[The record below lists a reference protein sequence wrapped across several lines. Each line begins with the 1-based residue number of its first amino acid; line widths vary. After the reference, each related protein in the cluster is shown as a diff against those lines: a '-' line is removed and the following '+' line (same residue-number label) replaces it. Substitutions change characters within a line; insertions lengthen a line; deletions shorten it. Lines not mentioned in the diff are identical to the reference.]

1 MGSRKLL
8 IITTAL
14 TFLLSTLSPAN
25 ANNPPRKIL
34 SGWLPDYSLARNLP
48 TVEGNLDLIRDISPF
63 WYGLTGG
70 SSIKDKYAL
79 GKYTTP
85 KEQVIARLKANGI
98 LLLPTITD
106 DNKKF
111 VLANLL
117 ANPTSR
123 SNIVQTIKS
132 LVLKYNYD
140 GIDLDF
146 ETFYTQDGRSS
157 WAALKPNWIAFIK
170 ELSTALHDQG
180 KLLSVT
186 TPPDFAPETKR
197 AGNWI
202 YSWAEIGPLIDR
214 LRIMAYDFSTTSPG
228 PIGPLPWTEDGVK
241 YAITQMPASKV
252 FLGIPGYGRDWITK
266 VEGVCPKDFT
276 SSVVVG
282 AKAAVVMREAPN
294 LAASNN
300 ALPTYNNTHAESTFT
315 YKKTYVDPTNS
326 ASFCTASRTVWYPD
340 ERSYAARTNLV
351 GKYRLGGIAVWTF
364 GMENTAAI
372 TAVRDIAKSI
382 APDQVIG
389 TISTDLE
396 EIGYGST
403 FNLTGTFKLPDKTPV
418 PALNVRFEIKN
429 SSDNNWRTLSAG
441 VTDLAGVIAV
451 PVILGQKSQ
460 IRLVSEGSWERT
472 EGKTIEKVI
481 SVVPNVS
488 LSLPAS
494 IKVATSY
501 TVYGQVLPK
510 VAGIKLV
517 VKQNMK
523 PLGEFIT
530 DASGGFSFEIKAA
543 TTGLATYQ
551 VVISAGEKNTAAISD
566 EITIL
571 VR

>member
-25 ANNPPRKIL
+25 ADNPPRKIL

-63 WYGLTGG
+63 WYGLTGE

-106 DNKKF
+106 DNNKL

-123 SNIVQTIKS
+123 SNIVQTIKA

-157 WAALKPNWIAFIK
+157 WATLKPNWIAFIK
-170 ELSTALHDQG
+170 ELSIALHDQG

-282 AKAAVVMREAPN
+282 AKAAVVMREALN
-294 LAASNN
+294 LAVSNN
-300 ALPTYNNTHAESTFT
+300 ALPTYNTTHAESTFT

-372 TAVRDIAKSI
+372 TAIRDIAKSI

-389 TISTDLE
+389 TLSTDLE

-441 VTDLAGVIAV
+441 VTDLAGVIAF

-517 VKQNMK
+517 VKQNTK
-523 PLGEFIT
+523 SLGEFIT

>member
-1 MGSRKLL
+1 MGSRKLSV
-8 IITTAL
+8 IATAL
-14 TFLLSTLSPAN
+14 TFLISSTTASLAD
-25 ANNPPRKIL
+25 NPPRRIL

-63 WYGLTGG
+63 WYGLTGET
-70 SSIKDKYAL
+70 SIKDKYAL

-85 KEQVIARLKANGI
+85 IEQVISRLKANNLI
-98 LLLPTITD
+98 LLPTITD
-106 DNKKF
+106 DNPKL

-117 ANPTSR
+117 ANPSSR
-123 SNIVQTIKS
+123 TNIVQTIKA

-157 WAALKPNWIAFIK
+157 WATLKPNWIAFIK

-197 AGNWI
+197 AGNSVF
-202 YSWAEIGPLIDR
+202 SWAEIGPLIDR
-214 LRIMAYDFSTTSPG
+214 LRIMAYDFSTTAPG
-228 PIGPLPWTEDGVK
+228 PIGPLPWSEDAVK
-241 YAITQMPASKV
+241 YAVTQMPASKV

-266 VEGVCPKDFT
+266 VEGVCPKDFA

-282 AKAAVVMREAPN
+282 AKAAVVMREALT
-294 LAASNN
+294 LASSNN
-300 ALPTYNNTHAESTFT
+300 ATPTYNSTHAESTFT

-340 ERSYAARTNLV
+340 ERSYTARTNLV

-372 TAVRDIAKSI
+372 ATIRDIAKSI

-389 TISTDLE
+389 SIATDLE
-396 EIGYGST
+396 QIAYGST
-403 FNLTGTFKLPDKTPV
+403 FNLTGTFKLPDKTPISS
-418 PALNVRFEIKN
+418 LNVRFEIKN
-429 SSDNNWRTLSAG
+429 SADNTWRTLAAG
-441 VTDLAGVIAV
+441 VTDASGVIAV
-451 PVILGQKSQ
+451 PVIIAQKSQ
-460 IRLVSEGSWERT
+460 IRLVSEGSWERL
-472 EGKTIEKVI
+472 EGKTDEKII
-481 SVVPNVS
+481 SVVPSVS

-494 IKVATSY
+494 VKAAATYSV
-501 TVYGQVLPK
+501 TGQVLPK
-510 VAGIKLV
+510 VAGIKV
-517 VKQNMK
+517 TVKQNGK
-523 PLGEFIT
+523 SLGEFIT
-530 DASGGFSFEIKAA
+530 EASGSFTFNIAPSA
-543 TTGLATYQ
+543 TGLATYQ
-551 VVISAGEKNTAAISD
+551 VIIAAGEKNTAGISD
-566 EITIL
+566 EITVL

>member
-8 IITTAL
+8 IITTVL

-63 WYGLTGG
+63 WYGLTGE

-85 KEQVIARLKANGI
+85 KEQVIARLKANGV

-300 ALPTYNNTHAESTFT
+300 ALPTYNTTNAESTFT

-389 TISTDLE
+389 TLSTDLE

-418 PALNVRFEIKN
+418 SALNVRFEIKN

-494 IKVATSY
+494 IKVATRY
-501 TVYGQVLPK
+501 IVYGQVLPK

-517 VKQNMK
+517 VKQNTK
-523 PLGEFIT
+523 SLGEFIT

>member
-25 ANNPPRKIL
+25 ADNPPRKIL

-63 WYGLTGG
+63 WYGLTGE

-300 ALPTYNNTHAESTFT
+300 ALPTYNTTNAESTFT

-472 EGKTIEKVI
+472 EGKTVEKVI

-494 IKVATSY
+494 IKVATNY
-501 TVYGQVLPK
+501 MVYGQVLPK

-517 VKQNMK
+517 VKQNKK
-523 PLGEFIT
+523 PLGEFTT

-551 VVISAGEKNTAAISD
+551 VVIPAGEKNTAAISD

>member
-1 MGSRKLL
+1 MGLRKFL

-14 TFLLSTLSPAN
+14 SFLLSTLAPAN

-63 WYGLTGG
+63 WYGLTGEN
-70 SSIKDKYAL
+70 SIKDKYAL

-123 SNIVQTIKS
+123 SNIVQTIKAQ
-132 LVLKYNYD
+132 VLKHNYD

-197 AGNWI
+197 AGNWV

-214 LRIMAYDFSTTSPG
+214 LRIMAYDFSTKSPG
-228 PIGPLPWTEDGVK
+228 PIGPLAWTEDGVK

-300 ALPTYNNTHAESTFT
+300 AIPTYNTTHAESTFT

-389 TISTDLE
+389 TIATDLE

-418 PALNVRFEIKN
+418 SALNVRFEIKN
-429 SSDNNWRTLSAG
+429 SGDSNWSSSHPWPEKSDQISFRRK
-441 VTDLAGVIAV
+441 
-451 PVILGQKSQ
+451 LG
-460 IRLVSEGSWERT
+460 
-472 EGKTIEKVI
+472 
-481 SVVPNVS
+481 
-488 LSLPAS
+488 
-494 IKVATSY
+494 
-501 TVYGQVLPK
+501 
-510 VAGIKLV
+510 
-517 VKQNMK
+517 
-523 PLGEFIT
+523 
-530 DASGGFSFEIKAA
+530 
-543 TTGLATYQ
+543 TYRR
-551 VVISAGEKNTAAISD
+551 KN
-566 EITIL
+566 
-571 VR
+571 R

>member
-1 MGSRKLL
+1 MGSRKLSV
-8 IITTAL
+8 IATAL
-14 TFLLSTLSPAN
+14 TFLISSTTASLAD
-25 ANNPPRKIL
+25 NPPRRIL

-63 WYGLTGG
+63 WYGLTGETT
-70 SSIKDKYAL
+70 IKDKYAI

-85 KEQVIARLKANGI
+85 IEQVISRLKANNLI
-98 LLLPTITD
+98 LLPTITD
-106 DNKKF
+106 DNPKL

-117 ANPTSR
+117 ANPSSR
-123 SNIVQTIKS
+123 TNIVQTIKA

-157 WAALKPNWIAFIK
+157 WATLKPNWIAFIK

-197 AGNWI
+197 AGNSVF
-202 YSWAEIGPLIDR
+202 SWAEIGPLIDR
-214 LRIMAYDFSTTSPG
+214 LRIMAYDFSTTAPG
-228 PIGPLPWTEDGVK
+228 PIGPLPWSEDAVK
-241 YAITQMPASKV
+241 YAVTQMPASKV

-266 VEGVCPKDFT
+266 VEGVCPKDFA

-282 AKAAVVMREAPN
+282 AKAAVVMREALT
-294 LAASNN
+294 LASSNN
-300 ALPTYNNTHAESTFT
+300 ATPTYNSTHAESTFT

-340 ERSYAARTNLV
+340 ERSYTARTNLV

-372 TAVRDIAKSI
+372 ATIRDIAKSI

-389 TISTDLE
+389 SIATDLE
-396 EIGYGST
+396 QIAYGST
-403 FNLTGTFKLPDKTPV
+403 FNLTGTFKLPDKTPISS
-418 PALNVRFEIKN
+418 LNVRFEIKN
-429 SSDNNWRTLSAG
+429 SADNTWRTLAAG
-441 VTDLAGVIAV
+441 VTDASGVIAV
-451 PVILGQKSQ
+451 PVIIAQKSQ
-460 IRLVSEGSWERT
+460 IRLVSEGSWERL
-472 EGKTIEKVI
+472 EGKTDEKVI
-481 SVVPNVS
+481 SVVPSVS

-494 IKVATSY
+494 VKAAATYSV
-501 TVYGQVLPK
+501 TGQVLPK
-510 VAGIKLV
+510 VAGIKV
-517 VKQNMK
+517 TVKQNGK
-523 PLGEFIT
+523 SVGEFIT
-530 DASGGFSFEIKAA
+530 EASGSFTFNIAPSA
-543 TTGLATYQ
+543 TGLATYQ
-551 VVISAGEKNTAAISD
+551 VIIAAGEKNTAGISD
-566 EITIL
+566 EITVL

>member
-63 WYGLTGG
+63 WYGLTGA

-106 DNKKF
+106 DNNKL

-300 ALPTYNNTHAESTFT
+300 ALPTYNTTNAESTFT

-389 TISTDLE
+389 TLSTDLE

-441 VTDLAGVIAV
+441 VTDLAGVIAF
-451 PVILGQKSQ
+451 PIILGQKSQ

>member
-1 MGSRKLL
+1 MRSHKLL
-8 IITTAL
+8 IVATSFIL
-14 TFLLSTLSPAN
+14 LLSSLTPAN
-25 ANNPPRKIL
+25 ADNPPRKIL

-63 WYGLTGG
+63 WYGLTGETT
-70 SSIKDKYAL
+70 IKDKYAI

-85 KEQVIARLKANGI
+85 IEQVIARLKANGL

-106 DNKKF
+106 DNPKL

-117 ANPTSR
+117 ANPNSR
-123 SNIVQTIKS
+123 TNIVQTIKS
-132 LVLKYNYD
+132 LVIKYNYD

-157 WAALKPNWIAFIK
+157 WVTLKPNWIAFIK

-197 AGNWI
+197 AGNSV

-228 PIGPLPWTEDGVK
+228 PIGPLPWSEDAVK
-241 YAITQMPASKV
+241 YAVTQMPASKV
-252 FLGIPGYGRDWITK
+252 YLGIPGYGRDWITK
-266 VEGVCPKDFT
+266 VDGVCPKDFAT
-276 SSVVVG
+276 SVVVG
-282 AKAAVVMREAPN
+282 AKAAVIMREA
-294 LAASNN
+294 LALATSNN
-300 ALPTYNNTHAESTFT
+300 ATPTYSDLNAESTFT

-340 ERSYAARTNLV
+340 ERSYTARTNLV

-364 GMENTAAI
+364 GMENAAAI
-372 TAVRDIAKSI
+372 ATIRDIAKSI

-389 TISTDLE
+389 TIATDLE
-396 EIGYGST
+396 QIGYGSA
-403 FNLTGTFKLPDKTPV
+403 FNLTGTFKLPDKTPI
-418 PALNVRFEIKN
+418 PSLNVRFEIKN
-429 SSDNNWRTLSAG
+429 STDNTWRTLAAG
-441 VTDLAGVIAV
+441 VTDVTGVIAV
-451 PVILGQKSQ
+451 PVIIAQKSQ
-460 IRLVSEGSWERT
+460 VRLVSEGSWERL
-472 EGKTIEKVI
+472 EGKTGEKVI
-481 SVVPNVS
+481 SVVPSVS

-494 IKVATSY
+494 VKVATTY
-501 TVYGQVLPK
+501 AVTGQVLPK
-510 VAGIKLV
+510 VGGIKLT
-517 VKQNMK
+517 VKQNGK
-523 PLGEFIT
+523 SLGEFVT
-530 DASGGFSFEIKAA
+530 DTSGGFTFNIAPTA
-543 TTGLATYQ
+543 TGLAGYQ
-551 VVISAGEKNTAAISD
+551 VVIAAGEKNTAGVSD

>member
-63 WYGLTGG
+63 WYGLTGE
-70 SSIKDKYAL
+70 STIKDKYAL

-85 KEQVIARLKANGI
+85 KEQVIARLKANGV

-123 SNIVQTIKS
+123 SNIVQTIKA

-300 ALPTYNNTHAESTFT
+300 ALPTYNTTNAESTFT

-389 TISTDLE
+389 TLSTDLE

-418 PALNVRFEIKN
+418 PALNIRFEIKN
-429 SSDNNWRTLSAG
+429 SSDTNWRTLSAG
-441 VTDLAGVIAV
+441 VTDLAGVIAF
-451 PVILGQKSQ
+451 PIILGQKSQ

>member
-25 ANNPPRKIL
+25 ADNPPRKIL

-63 WYGLTGG
+63 WYGLTGE

-85 KEQVIARLKANGI
+85 KEQVIARLKANGV

-106 DNKKF
+106 DNNKL

-123 SNIVQTIKS
+123 SNIVQTIKA

-300 ALPTYNNTHAESTFT
+300 ALPTYNTTNAESTFT

-389 TISTDLE
+389 TLSTDLE

-451 PVILGQKSQ
+451 QVILGQKSQ

-517 VKQNMK
+517 VKQNTK
-523 PLGEFIT
+523 SLGEFIT

>member
-63 WYGLTGG
+63 WYGLTGE

-85 KEQVIARLKANGI
+85 KEQVIARLKANGV

-123 SNIVQTIKS
+123 SNIVQTIKA

-300 ALPTYNNTHAESTFT
+300 ALPTYNTTNAESTFT

-389 TISTDLE
+389 TLSTDLE

-418 PALNVRFEIKN
+418 PALNIRFEIKN
-429 SSDNNWRTLSAG
+429 SSDTNWRTLSAG

>member
-300 ALPTYNNTHAESTFT
+300 ALPTYNTTNAESTFT

>member
-63 WYGLTGG
+63 WYGLTGEN
-70 SSIKDKYAL
+70 SIKDKYAL

-85 KEQVIARLKANGI
+85 KEQVIARLKANGV

-123 SNIVQTIKS
+123 SNIVQTIKA

-300 ALPTYNNTHAESTFT
+300 ALPTYNTTNAESTFT

-389 TISTDLE
+389 TLSTDLE

>member
-8 IITTAL
+8 ISAITFTL
-14 TFLLSTLSPAN
+14 LLSSLSPAT

-34 SGWLPDYSLARNLP
+34 SGWLPDYSLSRNLP

-63 WYGLTGG
+63 WYGLTGATT
-70 SSIKDKYAL
+70 IKDKYAI
-79 GKYTTP
+79 GRYTTP
-85 KEQVIARLKANGI
+85 VEQVIARLKANGL

-106 DNKKF
+106 DNPKL

-117 ANPTSR
+117 ANPNSRTS
-123 SNIVQTIKS
+123 IVQTIKN

-146 ETFYTQDGRSS
+146 ETFYTKDGRSS
-157 WAALKPNWIAFIK
+157 WPALKPNWIAFIK

-197 AGNWI
+197 AGNSV

-228 PIGPLPWTEDGVK
+228 PIGPLPWSEDAVK
-241 YAITQMPASKV
+241 YAVTQMPASKV
-252 FLGIPGYGRDWITK
+252 YLGIPGYGRDWSTK
-266 VEGVCPKDFT
+266 VEGVWPNAFAT
-276 SSVVVG
+276 SVVVG
-282 AKAAVVMREAPN
+282 AKAAVVMREALT
-294 LAASNN
+294 LASANN
-300 ALPTYNNTHAESTFT
+300 ATPTYNTTHAESTFT

-340 ERSYAARTNLV
+340 ERSYTARTNLV

-372 TAVRDIAKSI
+372 DSIRDIAKSI
-382 APDQVIG
+382 APDQVLG
-389 TISTDLE
+389 TIATDLE

-418 PALNVRFEIKN
+418 SSLNVRFEIKN
-429 SSDNNWRTLSAG
+429 SSDNSWRTLAAG
-441 VTDLAGVIAV
+441 TTDASGVIAV
-451 PVILGQKSQ
+451 PVIIAQKSQ
-460 IRLVSEGSWERT
+460 IRLVSEGSWERS
-472 EGKTIEKVI
+472 EGKTAEKII
-481 SVVPNVS
+481 SVVPSVS
-488 LSLPAS
+488 LNLPAS
-494 IKVATSY
+494 VKAAATY
-501 TVYGQVLPK
+501 AVTGQLLPK
-510 VAGIKLV
+510 VAGVKLT
-517 VKQNMK
+517 VKQNGRA
-523 PLGEFIT
+523 LGEFIT
-530 DASGGFSFEIKAA
+530 DATGSFTFKIAPTA
-543 TTGLATYQ
+543 TGLATYQ
-551 VVISAGEKNTAAISD
+551 VVIAAGEKNTAGLSD
-566 EITIL
+566 EITVL

>member
-63 WYGLTGG
+63 WYGLTGE

-85 KEQVIARLKANGI
+85 KEQVIARLKANGV

-106 DNKKF
+106 DNKKL

-123 SNIVQTIKS
+123 SNIVQTIKA

-300 ALPTYNNTHAESTFT
+300 ALPTYNTTNAESTFT

-389 TISTDLE
+389 TLSTDLE

>member
-300 ALPTYNNTHAESTFT
+300 ALPTYNTTNAESTFT

-389 TISTDLE
+389 TLSTDLE

>member
-63 WYGLTGG
+63 WYGLTGA

-85 KEQVIARLKANGI
+85 KEQVIARLKANGV

-123 SNIVQTIKS
+123 SNIVQTIKA

-300 ALPTYNNTHAESTFT
+300 ALPTYNTTNAESTFT

>member
-63 WYGLTGG
+63 WYGLTGA

-85 KEQVIARLKANGI
+85 KEQVIARLKANGV

-106 DNKKF
+106 DNNKL

-123 SNIVQTIKS
+123 SNIVQTIKA

-300 ALPTYNNTHAESTFT
+300 ALPTYNTTNAESTFT

-389 TISTDLE
+389 TLSTDLE

-441 VTDLAGVIAV
+441 VTDLAGVIAF

-460 IRLVSEGSWERT
+460 FRLVSEGSWERT

-517 VKQNMK
+517 VKQNKK
-523 PLGEFIT
+523 PLGEFTT

-543 TTGLATYQ
+543 TTGLDTYQ

>member
-63 WYGLTGG
+63 WYGLTGA

-85 KEQVIARLKANGI
+85 KEQVIARLKANGV

-123 SNIVQTIKS
+123 SNIVQTIKA

-300 ALPTYNNTHAESTFT
+300 ALPTYNTTNAESTFT

-389 TISTDLE
+389 TLSTDLE